1 MLAKCQTEFLSRRFE
16 GYLTREFQD
25 KLLTTD
31 LSLLGGLLM
40 KLEQKAEVISKE
52 TPDMSVRIK
61 TIKKL
66 ISRAIV
72 RKTLKNRIRKETV
85 DQP

>member
-1 MLAKCQTEFLSRRFE
+1 
-16 GYLTREFQD
+16 
-25 KLLTTD
+25 
-31 LSLLGGLLM
+31 M
-40 KLEQKAEVISKE
+40 KLERKAEVISKE

-72 RKTLKNRIRKETV
+72 RKSLKNRIRKETV

>member
-1 MLAKCQTEFLSRRFE
+1 MV
-16 GYLTREFQD
+16 
-25 KLLTTD
+25 
-31 LSLLGGLLM
+31 
-40 KLEQKAEVISKE
+40 KLEQKAAVISKE

-72 RKTLKNRIRKETV
+72 RKTLKNTIKKETV
-85 DQP
+85 DKP